1 MPRVT
6 NLKLYLCLIL
16 LFCPVAQAE
25 KPVLSLVI
33 DDLGY
38 SFENAREALNL
49 PGQHS
54 FAIIPNTTYARKIA
68 NFAHENGHELILH
81 MPMQSAVNTPI
92 EDFALHEQMSETE
105 ITDNVHQMLG
115 DIPHISGINNHMG
128 SHLTKHGYIMRPIME
143 TIKQSQKNRSPL
155 YFLDSR
161 TTPQSKAY
169 EQALLAGVPTLKRD
183 VFLDYNH
190 ANEESILFQF
200 QRWMKKAREKGY
212 SVAIGH
218 PHQSTLAV
226 LQKLI
231 PEHDQEFDFMSLS
244 QLINHKEE
252 VLPSWPKYLS
262 HWHQDSKNSK
272 Q

>member
-1 MPRVT
+1 MPKVT
-6 NLKLYLCLIL
+6 RLKLYLLLIL
-16 LFCPVAQAE
+16 LACPGVRAE

-54 FAIIPNTTYARKIA
+54 FAIIPNTTYGRKIA
-68 NFAHENGHELILH
+68 DFAHQNGHEVILH
-81 MPMQSAVNTPI
+81 MPMQSAVDTPI

-105 ITDNVHQMLG
+105 ITDNVQQMLSN
-115 DIPHISGINNHMG
+115 IPHISGINNHMG

-143 TIKQSQKNRSPL
+143 EIKASLINQSPL

-200 QRWMKKAREKGY
+200 QRWMKKSREKGY

-218 PHQSTLAV
+218 PHQSTLTV

-231 PEHDQEFDFMSLS
+231 PENEDKFHFMSLS

-252 VLPSWPKYLS
+252 VLPSWSKYLS
-262 HWHQDSKNSK
+262 HLHQDSKNSK